1 MRPKQA
7 RNAYGDVP
15 PLTRHGYKA
24 DYLLTDSWL
33 VCDELV
39 KFISRL
45 KSLGHH
51 LGMAKMCNIKNK
63 VESKE
68 MTSKQIINAT
78 KRKTNSKALRYRYFA
93 KKVQLKETPVLLLFC
108 KRNRNDNWN
117 VLLST
122 NLDLTFE

>member
-1 MRPKQA
+1 
-7 RNAYGDVP
+7 
-15 PLTRHGYKA
+15 
-24 DYLLTDSWL
+24 
-33 VCDELV
+33 
-39 KFISRL
+39 
-45 KSLGHH
+45 
-51 LGMAKMCNIKNK
+51 MAKMCNIKNK